1 MTSPLVTGGF
11 IALKS
16 KLTGKYVRYM
26 PDHGEGGKKIL
37 QASAENAVSPFTRFQ
52 AEPSKEHDDGGYV
65 HLRCCYNGKYWVARQ
80 ISGEWCLFGDA
91 DEPEEDLFKPSCTLF
106 RRGSEYNSYYE
117 LGFSLCQHIWC
128 KNIYIAN
135 I

>member
-26 PDHGEGGKKIL
+26 PYHGEGGKKNL
-37 QASAENAVSPFTRFQ
+37 QASAEDAASPFTRFQ

-65 HLRCCYNGKYWVARQ
+65 HLRCCYNGRYWVARQ
-80 ISGEWCLFGDA
+80 VGDEWCLSSA
-91 DEPEEDLFKPSCTLF
+91 KPTS
-106 RRGSEYNSYYE
+106 RRRTCS
-117 LGFSLCQHIWC
+117 SLRARCSGVDRRSTTTATTSWVSFFVC
-128 KNIYIAN
+128 LL
-135 I
+135 